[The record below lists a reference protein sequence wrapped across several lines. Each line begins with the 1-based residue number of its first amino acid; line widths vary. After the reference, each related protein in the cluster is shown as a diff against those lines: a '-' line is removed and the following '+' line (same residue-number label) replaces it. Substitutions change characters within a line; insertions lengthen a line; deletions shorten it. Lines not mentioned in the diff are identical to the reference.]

1 MRQTKINILWF
12 KRDLRIVDNEA
23 LFQGMKSE
31 LPLLCLYVFEPS
43 LMQYDDSDE
52 RHWRFIYE
60 SLQDLQHQFKNS
72 NSKIYIFHREA
83 INVFADLSSIFEIDT
98 VFSHQEIGNKLSYDR
113 DLNMSAFFSENNIK
127 WREFQTNGIIRK
139 LKSRQNWTERWE
151 KTMTSI
157 PKIIGEN
164 ELKTFLLDVDFYEL
178 NKGLP
183 LPKSLSH
190 RFHYK

>member
-1 MRQTKINILWF
+1 LRQTKINVLWF

-23 LFQGMKSE
+23 LFQGLKSE
-31 LPLLCLYVFEPS
+31 LPLLCLYIFEPS

-60 SLQDLQHQFKNS
+60 SLQDLQHQFKNF

-83 INVFADLSSIFEIDT
+83 IKVFADLSSIFEIDT

-139 LKSRQNWTERWE
+139 LKSRKNWNEWWE
-151 KTMTSI
+151 KTMSTSPI
-157 PKIIGEN
+157 MSNLK
-164 ELKTFLLDVDFYEL
+164 ELKPFLLEDSFFKKQACKL
-178 NKGLP
+178 QQT
-183 LPKSLSH
+183 H
-190 RFHYK
+190 F